1 MQPFVSYLALLR
13 WYRFRPRWSNYAGS
27 FPDRDQHGSD
37 RGDDDRPE
45 DREHRPTTV
54 TDRILEKSTPCS
66 ANQTELSEAQVFFRD
81 KHSRRP
87 GLVAPFAQ
95 YLGQLSIWLL
105 VKPGYANR
113 KVLHRNHHMRSHRS
127 QACPEA
133 ASCLHHLLARLPKR
147 GEGRGSR
154 RLAR

>member
-105 VKPGYANR
+105 VKPGGIIQPAGMLPRGPTYPSQPATPIG
-113 KVLHRNHHMRSHRS
+113 RSS
-127 QACPEA
+127 IEITI
-133 ASCLHHLLARLPKR
+133 
-147 GEGRGSR
+147 
-154 RLAR
+154 